1 MLRAALACHLALIGP
16 PSNRAEETMSKEPL
30 SKIVEK
36 QEWLNSSE
44 ETVQN
49 AVKEALQVTGDGTKD
64 FLHGKWIGHP
74 LHVILTDIPLGSW
87 TAAVACDAIASITD
101 NEELDAA
108 ADATVAVGLVGAL
121 GAALTG
127 ITDWSEVD
135 PPARRIGFVHALLN
149 IGATGLFTAS
159 LVSRRRG
166 SRASGRGLAALGFLV
181 ATVSAKLGGS
191 LVYEHRIG
199 VDRSTEHP
207 SPSDFVSVMAE
218 ADLPQDTPKR
228 AMWEETP
235 ILLVRRGSQVY
246 ALQETCSHL
255 GGPLSE
261 GKLDGDTIQCPWH
274 GSTFSI
280 VDGSVVRGPAVH
292 PQSCLD
298 VRVRNGQIEVRRH
311 RYEHQQLQPA
321 A

>member
-1 MLRAALACHLALIGP
+1 
-16 PSNRAEETMSKEPL
+16 MSKEPL

-36 QEWLNSSE
+36 QEWLNTAE
-44 ETVQN
+44 EAVQN
-49 AVKEALQVTGDGTKD
+49 AAKQALQATGEGTKD

-74 LHVILTDIPLGSW
+74 LHVILTDIPIGSW
-87 TAAVACDAIASITD
+87 TAAVACDALASITD
-101 NEELDAA
+101 NEDFDTA
-108 ADATVAVGLVGAL
+108 ADITVGIGLA
-121 GAALTG
+121 GAAGAAVTG
-127 ITDWSEVD
+127 LTDWSEVD

-149 IGATGLFTAS
+149 IGATGFLTAS
-159 LVSRRRG
+159 MFSRRRG
-166 SRASGRGLAALGFLV
+166 SRASGRGLAALGFLL

-199 VDRSTEHP
+199 VDRSAERP
-207 SPSDFVSVMAE
+207 APDDFAAVMAE

-228 AMWEETP
+228 AVWQGTP
-235 ILLVRRGSQVY
+235 ILLVRRGSQIH

-261 GKLDGDTIQCPWH
+261 GKLEGDTIQCPWH

-280 VDGSVVRGPAVH
+280 IDGSVVRGPAVH

-298 VRVRNGQIEVRRH
+298 ARVRNGQIEVRRH
-311 RYEHQQLQPA
+311 RDEPEQLQPA

>member
-1 MLRAALACHLALIGP
+1 
-16 PSNRAEETMSKEPL
+16 MSKEPL
-30 SKIVEK
+30 SKLVER
-36 QEWLNSSE
+36 QEWLNTAE
-44 ETVQN
+44 EAVQN
-49 AVKEALQVTGDGTKD
+49 AAKQTLQVAGDGTKD

-74 LHVILTDIPLGSW
+74 LHVILTDIPIGSW
-87 TAAVACDAIASITD
+87 TAAVACDALGSITD
-101 NEELDAA
+101 NDDFDTA
-108 ADATVAVGLVGAL
+108 ADIAVAIGLAGAVG
-121 GAALTG
+121 AAVTG
-127 ITDWSEVD
+127 VTDWSEVD

-159 LVSRRRG
+159 MFSRRRG
-166 SRASGRGLAALGFLV
+166 SRASGRGLAALGFLL

-199 VDRSTEHP
+199 VDHSAELPAPT
-207 SPSDFVSVMAE
+207 DFVPVMAE
-218 ADLPQDTPKR
+218 ADLPPDTPKR
-228 AMWEETP
+228 AVWQGTP
-235 ILLVRRGSQVY
+235 ILLVRRGSQIH

-261 GKLDGDTIQCPWH
+261 GKLEGDSIQCPWH
-274 GSTFSI
+274 GSKFSVI
-280 VDGSVVRGPAVH
+280 DGSVLRGPAVH

-311 RYEHQQLQPA
+311 RDEPEQLQPA

>member
-1 MLRAALACHLALIGP
+1 
-16 PSNRAEETMSKEPL
+16 MSKESL
-30 SKIVEK
+30 SKLVEK
-36 QEWLNSSE
+36 QDWLNSAE
-44 ETVQN
+44 EAVQN
-49 AVKEALQVTGDGTKD
+49 VAKNTLQAAGDGTKD
-64 FLHGKWIGHP
+64 FLHGTWIGHP
-74 LHVILTDIPLGSW
+74 LHVILTDIPIGAW

-101 NEELDAA
+101 NDDFDAA
-108 ADATVAVGLVGAL
+108 ADATVGIGLAGAVG
-121 GAALTG
+121 AAVTG

-159 LVSRRRG
+159 MISRRRG
-166 SRASGRGLAALGFLV
+166 SRASGRGLAALGFVL

-199 VDRSTEHP
+199 VDRSSERP
-207 SPSDFVSVMAE
+207 SPPDFEPVL
-218 ADLPQDTPKR
+218 ADSELPHDTPKR
-228 AMWEETP
+228 ATWQGTP
-235 ILLVRRGSQVY
+235 ILLVRRGAQIH

-261 GKLDGDTIQCPWH
+261 GKLEGDTIQCPWH

-280 VDGSVVRGPAVH
+280 IDGSVVRGPAVH
-292 PQSCLD
+292 AQSCLD

-311 RYEHQQLQPA
+311 REESEQLRPA